1 MRVGIVLPIGQE
13 DGMPAPPSY
22 PEIRAV
28 ALEAEASGLDSVWVF
43 DHLLFRF
50 DGETT
55 GIHECWTILAAI
67 AEATSRV
74 ELGTIV
80 MCTGFRNPALLA
92 KMAATLD
99 HLSGG
104 RLILGVGCGWHDPEY
119 EAFGYPTDHKV
130 GRFEEA
136 LTVIRGL
143 IRDGRADLDG
153 RWVSATDAVLI
164 PPARPDLPILIAAKR
179 PRMLDL
185 TAAPRRCVEPRV
197 VRGAGRAT
205 GHGTRGP
212 RRRLRQGRSRPGDAR
227 RHRRRHGAIPRP
239 RRCERR
245 TRSRRP
251 SPRSSERSRRSR
263 RAWLPTRPR
272 DAAHLIVSLEPTT
285 PEAVR
290 RLASAVALMRDQR
303 MAAAKVDDLR
313 ARRGARGR
321 TCRPA
326 CCTGRSSGCSSGAG
340 RTGARARGRSELRR
354 GRGSGPTQRNR
365 AGRAG
370 RGRSRG

>member
-1 MRVGIVLPIGQE
+1 MRIGIVLPIGQE
-13 DGMPAPPSY
+13 DGMAAPPTY

-28 ALEAEASGLDSVWVF
+28 ALEAEASGLDSVWVY

-55 GIHECWTILAAI
+55 GIHECWTVLAAI

-104 RLILGVGCGWHDPEY
+104 RLILGIGCGWHDPEY

-143 IRDGRADLDG
+143 IRDGRSDVDG
-153 RWVSATDAVLI
+153 RWVTAADAVLI

-185 TAAPRRCVEPRV
+185 TARHADAWNLAWFGSPDARLAAARADLAAACARVGRDPATLDITVGVTVRFSDLAPADAAAAAETEPAISGSVEEV
-197 VRGAGRAT
+197 AT
-205 GHGTRGP
+205 GLAAHAAEG
-212 RRRLRQGRSRPGDAR
+212 
-227 RHRRRHGAIPRP
+227 
-239 RRCERR
+239 
-245 TRSRRP
+245 
-251 SPRSSERSRRSR
+251 
-263 RAWLPTRPR
+263 
-272 DAAHLIVSLEPTT
+272 AAHLIVALEPTT

-303 MAAAKVDDLR
+303 MAAAKVVV
-313 ARRGARGR
+313 
-321 TCRPA
+321 
-326 CCTGRSSGCSSGAG
+326 SGS
-340 RTGARARGRSELRR
+340 
-354 GRGSGPTQRNR
+354 
-365 AGRAG
+365 
-370 RGRSRG
+370 